1 MKHKKEIN
9 PSVEQIFEQSNTK
22 KIEEILK
29 THKKILEIKDAL
41 NNIIDSMIKKP
52 SLLSQAAQYWN
63 EIPLWKKISF
73 GVLLVA
79 PAFFIG
85 IFVHVAV
92 LTTLSLVTLC
102 AYAVSSYL
110 LDDHFADH
118 SEGLNKL
125 KQGIAGLGNLLSSMI
140 ELLDLLNKQ
149 FAEEMQKLKDNN
161 SLLSCQIDS
170 LDDQV
175 DELNQQIEQ
184 FKATQQKLQQIQIE
198 LDKESMRLKME
209 NQEQSKLIQ
218 TTQIQLEQVTS
229 EYQQNQIKLST
240 QIVDLTESKA
250 KIEQE
255 LERLRKCIAIFQKT
269 TEQLTST
276 LSMNQEQ
283 QTAFVQKINEF
294 ISDKENRLEHVIG
307 TISHSADALSQTKDE
322 YKISID
328 RHKQLVDQYELLVKR
343 YETIVTQMEQK
354 TENSKT
360 KKDTAKALTQ
370 FGLYSVDVL
379 GSSLHSQPDNYI
391 CPVIEVK

>member
-41 NNIIDSMIKKP
+41 NNIIDSMINKP

-63 EIPLWKKISF
+63 ETPLWKKISF

-161 SLLSCQIDS
+161 SILSCQIVS

-175 DELNQQIEQ
+175 DELNQQVEQ

-218 TTQIQLEQVTS
+218 ITQIQLEQVTS

-255 LERLRKCIAIFQKT
+255 LERLRKCITIFQKT
-269 TEQLTST
+269 TEKLTST

-294 ISDKENRLEHVIG
+294 ISDKENRLEHVVG

-322 YKISID
+322 YKISIE

-343 YETIVTQMEQK
+343 YETIVSQMEQK
-354 TENSKT
+354 TENHKT
-360 KKDTAKALTQ
+360 KKNTAKALTQ
-370 FGLYSVDVL
+370 FGLYSVDGI
-379 GSSLHSQPDNYI
+379 GSSLHPQQEHHTS
-391 CPVIEVK
+391 PVIEVM